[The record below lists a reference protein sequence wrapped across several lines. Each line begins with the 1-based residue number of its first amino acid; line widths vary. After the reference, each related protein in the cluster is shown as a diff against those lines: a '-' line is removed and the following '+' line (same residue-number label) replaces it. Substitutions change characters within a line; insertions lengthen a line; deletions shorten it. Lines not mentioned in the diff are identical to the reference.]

1 MRVEIHRR
9 KWMNE
14 RMYLP
19 APEND
24 LRFLKSEFFWVP
36 QGNSSFFLLIFFN
49 RKLLLLYATIKKIIV
64 SVSVFGGKGIRT
76 RSPGIRIEIEK

>member
-14 RMYLP
+14 RMYQP

-24 LRFLKSEFFWVP
+24 MRFLNSEFVWVP
-36 QGNSSFFLLIFFN
+36 RGNSSFFLSIFFN
-49 RKLLLLYATIKKIIV
+49 QKLLLSYTTIKKIIV